1 MIKKAGICALAHIQ
15 ANEAGLGCVSAFI
28 RDCSPRGWLAYV
40 KEPDGE
46 IRLSEFFTGDVGWIV
61 VGARI
66 HPSGYF
72 RNEIR

>member
-1 MIKKAGICALAHIQ
+1 MCACAHTGGWGWFRLYFSI
-15 ANEAGLGCVSAFI
+15 F
-28 RDCSPRGWLAYV
+28 RDCSPWGWLDSV
-40 KEPDGE
+40 KDDNGE